1 MERKDPPR
9 SSPRRL
15 LAKLGKVMERKQM
28 AHHFSMAAAES
39 DKDSGFSDGSSEC
52 LSSAEQMD
60 SEDMLNTLGWHGED
74 GHRQNSTIASNT
86 FPALSSMVVMK
97 NVLVKQGRNSSH
109 LQSWT
114 VQPSFEVIPAQPQL
128 VFLHPSVPSPV
139 SPYPA
144 GEKKNDSRNYLP
156 ILNSYTKIAP
166 HPGKRGLALNPEE
179 RGEIGLQKRVCTE
192 RHRTSLSSTGP
203 TKTNILPSNPSTPV
217 LSPNTKLAEDSVQQS
232 LSSLVVSKSLQTVP
246 GSPAVSSSHMAKA
259 PHLTFASLDSPLGSS
274 DSTLHGLESPMPLS
288 ALSAPYGH
296 PGAGDQLCRPPETFP
311 EQRQNKHRRF
321 RNTLVILHRSGLLEI
336 TLKTKELIR
345 QNQATQV
352 ELDRLKEQ
360 TELLMEATKSSA
372 PQAWARLQ
380 ASLASGSSPTGGHF
394 EALSTYT
401 NIA

>member
-74 GHRQNSTIASNT
+74 GLRQNSTIASNS

-114 VQPSFEVIPAQPQL
+114 VQPSFEVISAQPQL
-128 VFLHPSVPSPV
+128 VFLHPSVPPPV
-139 SPYPA
+139 SPT

-166 HPGKRGLALNPEE
+166 HPGKRAHALNPEE
-179 RGEIGLQKRVCTE
+179 KEETSMQKRVCIE
-192 RHRTSLSSTGP
+192 RHRTMSSNGP
-203 TKTNILPSNPSTPV
+203 TKTNILPSNPTPV
-217 LSPNTKLAEDSVQQS
+217 PTNTKFTQDSVHQS
-232 LSSLVVSKSLQTVP
+232 LSSLVESRSLQTVP
-246 GSPAVSSSHMAKA
+246 DSPVVSSNHMAKA
-259 PHLTFASLDSPLGSS
+259 PNLSFASPASPLGES
-274 DSTLHGLESPMPLS
+274 DGSLHGLESPMPLS
-288 ALSAPYGH
+288 ALSA
-296 PGAGDQLCRPPETFP
+296 GDQFCHPPETFP
-311 EQRQNKHRRF
+311 EERQSRHRRF

-360 TELLMEATKSSA
+360 TQLLLEATKGNA
-372 PQAWARLQ
+372 PQTWAKLQ
-380 ASLASGSSPTGGHF
+380 ASLTSVSTPTGSHF
-394 EALSTYT
+394 EALSAHT
-401 NIA
+401 NI

>member
-1 MERKDPPR
+1 MERKDPAR

-74 GHRQNSTIASNT
+74 GPRQNSTTASNS

-128 VFLHPSVPSPV
+128 VFLHPSVPPPV

-179 RGEIGLQKRVCTE
+179 RGETGMQKRVCTE
-192 RHRTSLSSTGP
+192 RHRTSLSSIGP

-217 LSPNTKLAEDSVQQS
+217 PPNTNLAQDSTQQS
-232 LSSLVVSKSLQTVP
+232 LSSLVVSRSLQTVP
-246 GSPAVSSSHMAKA
+246 GSPAVSSSHTAKV
-259 PHLTFASLDSPLGSS
+259 PNLTFASPASPLGSS

-288 ALSAPYGH
+288 ALSAPYGP
-296 PGAGDQLCRPPETFP
+296 PGAGDQLCHPPETFP
-311 EQRQNKHRRF
+311 EQRQSKHRRF
-321 RNTLVILHRSGLLEI
+321 RNTLVILHKSGLLEI

-360 TELLMEATKSSA
+360 TQLLMEATKGNA
-372 PQAWARLQ
+372 PQAWAKLQ
-380 ASLASGSSPTGGHF
+380 ASLTSVSSPTGSHF
-394 EALSTYT
+394 EALSAYT
-401 NIA
+401 NI

>member
-28 AHHFSMAAAES
+28 AHHFNMAATDS

-60 SEDMLNTLGWHGED
+60 SEDMLNTLSWHGED
-74 GHRQNSTIASNT
+74 GPRQNSTIASNS
-86 FPALSSMVVMK
+86 FPALSPMVVMK

-114 VQPSFEVIPAQPQL
+114 VQPSFEVISAQPQL
-128 VFLHPSVPSPV
+128 VFLHPSVPPPV
-139 SPYPA
+139 SPHPA

-166 HPGKRGLALNPEE
+166 HPGKRALALNPEE
-179 RGEIGLQKRVCTE
+179 RGETGVQKRVCTE
-192 RHRTSLSSTGP
+192 RHRTSLSSTGL
-203 TKTNILPSNPSTPV
+203 TKTSILSSNPSTPMPP
-217 LSPNTKLAEDSVQQS
+217 STKLAQDSVQQS
-232 LSSLVVSKSLQTVP
+232 LSSLVASRSLQTVP
-246 GSPAVSSSHMAKA
+246 DSQAVSSSTMAKA
-259 PHLTFASLDSPLGSS
+259 PNLTFVSPASPLGSS

-288 ALSAPYGH
+288 TLLAPYSP
-296 PGAGDQLCRPPETFP
+296 PGAGDQLCHSPETFL
-311 EQRQNKHRRF
+311 EQRQSKHRRF

-336 TLKTKELIR
+336 TLKTKDLIR

-360 TELLMEATKSSA
+360 TQLLMEATKGNA
-372 PQAWARLQ
+372 PQAWAKLQ
-380 ASLASGSSPTGGHF
+380 ASLTSVSNPTGSHF
-394 EALSTYT
+394 ETLSAHT
-401 NIA
+401 NI

>member
-28 AHHFSMAAAES
+28 AHRFSMAAAES

-60 SEDMLNTLGWHGED
+60 SEDVLNTLGWHGED
-74 GHRQNSTIASNT
+74 GPRQNSTIASNS

-97 NVLVKQGRNSSH
+97 NVLVRQGRNSSH

-128 VFLHPSVPSPV
+128 VFLHPSVPPPV

-166 HPGKRGLALNPEE
+166 HPGKRSLALTPED
-179 RGEIGLQKRVCTE
+179 RGETGVQKRVCTE
-192 RHRTSLSSTGP
+192 RRRTSLSSTGL
-203 TKTNILPSNPSTPV
+203 TKTNTFPSNPSAPGP
-217 LSPNTKLAEDSVQQS
+217 PNTKRAQESVQQR
-232 LSSLVVSKSLQTVP
+232 LSSLVTSLQTVP
-246 GSPAVSSSHMAKA
+246 GSPSVSSSRMAKT
-259 PHLTFASLDSPLGSS
+259 PNLTFASPASPLGSS

-288 ALSAPYGH
+288 ALSAPYGP
-296 PGAGDQLCRPPETFP
+296 PGAGDQVRQPLETFP
-311 EQRQNKHRRF
+311 EQQQSRHRRF

-345 QNQATQV
+345 QNQATQA

-360 TELLMEATKSSA
+360 TQLLMEATKGSA

-380 ASLASGSSPTGGHF
+380 ESLTSVSSPTGSHF
-394 EALSTYT
+394 EALSAHA
-401 NIA
+401 NI

>member
-15 LAKLGKVMERKQM
+15 LAKLSKVMEKKQM
-28 AHHFSMAAAES
+28 AHHFNMAAAES

-60 SEDMLNTLGWHGED
+60 AEDMLNTLNWHGED
-74 GHRQNSTIASNT
+74 GPRHNSTIASNS

-114 VQPSFEVIPAQPQL
+114 VQPSFEVISAQPQL
-128 VFLHPSVPSPV
+128 VFLHPSVPPPV

-156 ILNSYTKIAP
+156 ILNSFTKIAP

-179 RGEIGLQKRVCTE
+179 RGETV
-192 RHRTSLSSTGP
+192 P
-203 TKTNILPSNPSTPV
+203 
-217 LSPNTKLAEDSVQQS
+217 PNTKLAQESVQQN
-232 LSSLVVSKSLQTVP
+232 LSPLVASRSLQTVP
-246 GSPAVSSSHMAKA
+246 DSPAASSSHMAKA
-259 PHLTFASLDSPLGSS
+259 PNLAFASPASPLGSS
-274 DSTLHGLESPMPLS
+274 DSTLHGLESPMTLS
-288 ALSAPYGH
+288 ALSAPYGP
-296 PGAGDQLCRPPETFP
+296 PGAGDQLCHPSEPFP
-311 EQRQNKHRRF
+311 EQRQSKHRRF

-345 QNQATQV
+345 QNQATQI

-360 TELLMEATKSSA
+360 TQLLLEATRGNA
-372 PQAWARLQ
+372 PQAWAELQ
-380 ASLASGSSPTGGHF
+380 ASLTSVSSPTGSHF
-394 EALSTYT
+394 EVLSAHT
-401 NIA
+401 NLA

>member
-15 LAKLGKVMERKQM
+15 LAKLSKVMEKKQM
-28 AHHFSMAAAES
+28 AHHFNMAAAES

-60 SEDMLNTLGWHGED
+60 AEDMLNTLNWHGED
-74 GHRQNSTIASNT
+74 GPRHNSTIASNS

-114 VQPSFEVIPAQPQL
+114 VQPSFEVISAQPQL
-128 VFLHPSVPSPV
+128 VFLHPSVPPPV

-156 ILNSYTKIAP
+156 ILNSFTKIAP

-179 RGEIGLQKRVCTE
+179 RGETGMQKRVCTE
-192 RHRTSLSSTGP
+192 RHRTSLFSVGSI
-203 TKTNILPSNPSTPV
+203 KTNILSSNSSPV
-217 LSPNTKLAEDSVQQS
+217 PPNTKLAQESVQQN
-232 LSSLVVSKSLQTVP
+232 LSPLVASRSLQTVP
-246 GSPAVSSSHMAKA
+246 DSPAASSSHMAKA
-259 PHLTFASLDSPLGSS
+259 PNLAFASPASPLGSS
-274 DSTLHGLESPMPLS
+274 DSTLHGLESPMTLS
-288 ALSAPYGH
+288 ALSAPYGP
-296 PGAGDQLCRPPETFP
+296 PGAGDQLCHPSEPFP
-311 EQRQNKHRRF
+311 EQRQSKHRRF

-345 QNQATQV
+345 QNQATQI

-360 TELLMEATKSSA
+360 TQLLLEATRGNA
-372 PQAWARLQ
+372 PQAWAELQ
-380 ASLASGSSPTGGHF
+380 ASLTSVSSPTGSHF
-394 EALSTYT
+394 EVLSAHT
-401 NIA
+401 NLA

>member
-15 LAKLGKVMERKQM
+15 LAKLGKAMERKQM
-28 AHHFSMAAAES
+28 AHHFSLATAES

-74 GHRQNSTIASNT
+74 GPRQNSAVASNS

-128 VFLHPSVPSPV
+128 VFLHPSVPPPGGS
-139 SPYPA
+139 YPA

-179 RGEIGLQKRVCTE
+179 RGETGMQKRVCTE
-192 RHRTSLSSTGP
+192 RHRTSFSSSGP
-203 TKTNILPSNPSTPV
+203 SKTNILPSNPSTPV
-217 LSPNTKLAEDSVQQS
+217 PPNTKLAQNSVQQS
-232 LSSLVVSKSLQTVP
+232 LSSLVVSRSLQTVP
-246 GSPAVSSSHMAKA
+246 GSPAVSSSHMTKA
-259 PHLTFASLDSPLGSS
+259 PNLTFASPASPLGSS

-288 ALSAPYGH
+288 ALSVPYGP
-296 PGAGDQLCRPPETFP
+296 PGAGDQLCHPPESFP
-311 EQRQNKHRRF
+311 EQRQSKHRRF

-360 TELLMEATKSSA
+360 TQLLMEATKGNA
-372 PQAWARLQ
+372 PQAWAKLQ
-380 ASLASGSSPTGGHF
+380 ASLTSVSSSTGSHC

-401 NIA
+401 NM